1 MILKVLKNILKMK
14 NIEFFNVKSKLDSVA
29 IPPEQAPSLYTT
41 LVQIGL
47 VIADQAKLKTW
58 FDKIP
63 KSSIIHGFYGH
74 FILHKGE
81 SAVFIN
87 SLREGNKNIIHIY
100 ELPLNDISAL
110 LSTKGLELSDYL
122 VYLPITGHIRL
133 VETNPANVERVHT
146 ALRELST
153 SPKQSNFLILCNTQ
167 FNLSVPLDSNGAPLN
182 LTATLDVAQFGSRK
196 IQGN

>member
-1 MILKVLKNILKMK
+1 MILKVLKNFLKLK
-14 NIEFFNVKSKLDSVA
+14 NIEFFNVKSKLESVA
-29 IPPEQAPSLYTT
+29 IPPEYAPALYTM
-41 LVQIGL
+41 LVKFL
-47 VIADQAKLKTW
+47 VIADQNKFKTW

-63 KSSIIHGFYGH
+63 KNSVMHGDFV
-74 FILHKGE
+74 LHKGE
-81 SAVFIN
+81 FAVFIN

-196 IQGN
+196 ILGNI